1 MGFFKD
7 RYSRPGPGIPKD
19 APKKKGLALFFEIL
33 VREAFELIK
42 LNLLFLLFCVP
53 VVTIPAAITAMSR
66 VTGKMVRDENHYLWE
81 DFWGTFKKEFVPAT
95 LGGWLLLIVIALS
108 VVGILFYSGGV
119 SVSGIFMLPLV
130 VTVAVGLVTLMASF
144 YFFPML
150 ALVDLPLK
158 QLLKN
163 ALLLSVVCPLPNLLA
178 AVIFILSMYFMIG
191 LLFFAVPIIL
201 FLACA
206 LLNFICTFAAYG
218 GLCKFVIAED
228 PE

>member
-95 LGGWLLLIVIALS
+95 LGGWLLLIVIVLS

-119 SVSGIFMLPLV
+119 SMSGIFMLPLV

-201 FLACA
+201 FLVCA